1 MRLLP
6 YLDHL
11 QNPPPAGTFVEVRL
25 QQNPAIVIHQV
36 AQSGVQVLPSSIDQ
50 LGAVFRIHLRQR
62 CKMLPDVCSTTVLS
76 LGIGKHFDD
85 LLQSGNPVVVE
96 AAPVQ
101 VRVTPSR
108 VLALAHRLGPPV
120 G

>member
-36 AQSGVQVLPSSIDQ
+36 AQSGVQVLPSPIDPRWRMKTRI
-50 LGAVFRIHLRQR
+50 LAVIPASQWHMERA
-62 CKMLPDVCSTTVLS
+62 KA
-76 LGIGKHFDD
+76 G
-85 LLQSGNPVVVE
+85 
-96 AAPVQ
+96 
-101 VRVTPSR
+101 
-108 VLALAHRLGPPV
+108 LAILMPER
-120 G
+120 